1 MFFFIQLRLQMAKG
15 LSRLKPGVNK
25 RTHLFLSAILWTGVG
40 LMLIAKG
47 GFRLSYLEVWDRQAL
62 IIFLALLAGSFKAYF
77 ILDKSA
83 GRVINRILNFKD
95 GTCLGAVYSVK
106 TWILVL
112 CMMGMGVILR
122 NSALPVNLISLLYL
136 TIGWALLLS
145 SRLVWKVWLTGK

>member
-1 MFFFIQLRLQMAKG
+1 MAKG
-15 LSRLKPGVNK
+15 LSRLKPGVNR
-25 RTHLFLSAILWTGVG
+25 RTHLFMSAILWTSIG
-40 LMLIAKG
+40 LLLIVKG
-47 GFRLSYLEVWDRQAL
+47 GIRLSHLKEWDWQAL
-62 IIFLALLAGSFKAYF
+62 IVALALLAGSLKAYF

-83 GRVINRILNFKD
+83 RRVINRILNFKD

-122 NSALPVNLISLLYL
+122 NSSLPINLICLLYL

-145 SRLVWKVWLTGK
+145 SRLVWRVWLTGK